1 MKRVLFMAVCGLSLV
16 LSSCGSQQAK
26 NTENAS
32 VSTPGAEKQQ
42 TVKSIPYVEADN
54 YFFRNDA
61 TIPSNPKINTKE
73 EFDALFG
80 MARVM
85 GDDGIPTP
93 IDFNRQFVIAV
104 VHPVTKGG
112 VELDDERLLDDGQ
125 TLTFEYSVDQEDI
138 ERSFEIQPILLVIV
152 DRKYERK
159 NVVLKEV
166 ADY

>member
-1 MKRVLFMAVCGLSLV
+1 MAVCGLLV
-16 LSSCGSQQAK
+16 LLASCNGKQAK
-26 NTENAS
+26 NNEVAS
-32 VSTPGAEKQQ
+32 IPSSGAVEQKS
-42 TVKSIPYVEADN
+42 VKSIPYIEADN

-104 VHPVTKGG
+104 VHPVTKGD